1 MQSGVVTVS
10 DSTQRANGVKMVLPI
25 GGGALV
31 AVTVGL
37 FGIGLYAGIQGRAR
51 WAKLND
57 VNLVDLVLRS

>member
-1 MQSGVVTVS
+1 
-10 DSTQRANGVKMVLPI
+10 MVLPI